1 MRRRRVSSG
10 SGGDPLPVW
19 DEGGAGGEGEDDD
32 NESTGAPSSAP
43 FASPRTSHGDLSRGS
58 SISSLVG
65 VPRVSSGGTR
75 RISWA
80 AGEALERY
88 SSGEAVGADL
98 PSPGG
103 SSSGGSGA
111 SRLTVRLS
119 GLADYRDTPRGSA
132 ASEQHGRRSSRKS
145 PGVWSAAGGR
155 GRRSDGFDSGDSDSD
170 ATSEASYDDEEEAE
184 EAALRHSAETCMALH
199 VLAAAAPPAAAALAA
214 ARQRARWAAAG
225 GAAGARAADA
235 AAAGAG
241 TLCALLALLAALLAL
256 RSRAWPLAAV
266 RAWPHLLLLAAAT
279 SACVTDAVFFA
290 EAVALR
296 PSAPSTPPGAAA
308 HAFFWTALL
317 PALSLLPWLAAQL
330 PLSQVVPIQALRAAL
345 FLAMCL
351 AAQGSGHVITA
362 AFALRSAAMAV
373 LAAVVPPLACA
384 LAYAPP
390 PAVSAL
396 LDSAGADACP
406 RPLRS
411 GRDAAA
417 RAAMRLR
424 WRLLPA
430 GPPLLD
436 ANGGLAVT
444 LATVAGLAEA
454 LLRAH
459 SDISPAPRAFA
470 AGATAA
476 GVLLASGALARLRP
490 PAAPVPRMSSAHG
503 LAASAAAAEAAEL
516 EALRARVAAADS
528 EDAILRAGAD
538 ALKALFPTALAAAVG
553 AFAPGAPADA
563 VAALELSAADVASE
577 AALRSALPSDVGRA
591 PAPGSRATSVA
602 RVCHPSLPRVAL
614 LDSAHLPEDEAA
626 EDETLRL
633 GVGACPDWAAASQAG
648 LVCGRAL
655 TAQLGAGPV
664 VVGFVQ
670 LHLPPGRAAFSRAAL
685 RELCDAVGG
694 ALFVRRAFAVGSG
707 LAERR
712 ASERLPQQ
720 TSGGGYTQPASAD
733 GSADHAA
740 ASAGAAAAG
749 LAPKIQ
755 HTVSGRL
762 MACRDT
768 GDEEALAALDAT
780 LAGDAALLRSWSLDA
795 WALPDDEIQRLM
807 VSMLHAAGLLR
818 RFRIPAAAA
827 HAFAAGVAA
836 AMPESNSFHNVRHV
850 FCVAQTAFRF
860 LIESHAR
867 AALLHDLDA
876 LALLLAAM
884 CHDLEHPGTT
894 NAFQV
899 NTGSALAIRYNDA
912 SVLENHHAATGYA
925 LLDACGML
933 APLSGDERRS
943 LRRTM
948 VDAVLA
954 TDMSKH
960 KDLLSKVSVRVG
972 AARAQHVL
980 TALAPVVVDD
990 ATRGGVRAARTSSW
1004 TAGSGSPLVPASAP
1018 PAAPGPRI
1026 SWADGG
1032 GGLVPTVAS
1041 GAASPV
1047 VQTPPPKPQSPA
1059 PLRTS
1064 MSMPIR
1070 RRPSMNVALAA
1081 AAAAAMAHMTT
1092 PPPHGSADAP
1102 DRQAPAGAAASP
1114 TAAGM
1119 SAPAPRPP
1127 SVPGILSGSAPRR
1140 SQSVVLLPS
1149 NGSRGSGASPYFGA
1163 SSAFNRDSAEDRQLL
1178 VAFMLH
1184 CADLCTPLLPP
1195 PLSVRATEALGREF
1209 AAQAKA
1215 ERAAG
1220 LPVTVMLADDPASK
1234 AKLELGF
1241 IDYAVHPL
1249 YAALVGI
1256 FPELSG
1262 CLSLIDRNRSAWG
1275 AAVAAEAAA
1284 EAHTPPHDATPAS
1297 GRPKEA

>member
-19 DEGGAGGEGEDDD
+19 DEGDDD
-32 NESTGAPSSAP
+32 GSESTGAPSTSSAP

-80 AGEALERY
+80 AAEALEHY
-88 SSGEAVGADL
+88 SLPEAVGSGP

-103 SSSGGSGA
+103 SDSGGSGA

-132 ASEQHGRRSSRKS
+132 ASQQGAARRSSRKS
-145 PGVWSAAGGR
+145 PGVWSAASGR
-155 GRRSDGFDSGDSDSD
+155 SRRSGGFDGSDSDSD

-184 EAALRHSAETCMALH
+184 EAALRHSAETLMACH
-199 VLAAAAPPAAAALAA
+199 VLGAAAPLAAAALAA
-214 ARQRARWAAAG
+214 ATQRARWAATG

-235 AAAGAG
+235 GAAAAG
-241 TLCALLALLAALLAL
+241 TLCASLALLAALLAL

-296 PSAPSTPPGAAA
+296 QPSSTPPGAAA

-345 FLAMCL
+345 FLAMSL
-351 AAQGSGHVITA
+351 AAQAQPSHVITA
-362 AFALRSAAMAV
+362 AFAARSAALAV
-373 LAAVVPPLACA
+373 LAAAAPPLACA

-396 LDSAGADACP
+396 LESAGADACP

-411 GRDAAA
+411 ARDAAA

-430 GPPLLD
+430 GPPLFD
-436 ANGGLAVT
+436 ANGGLAVA
-444 LATVAGLAEA
+444 LASMAGLTEA
-454 LLRAH
+454 VLRANGGA
-459 SDISPAPRAFA
+459 SPAPRAFA
-470 AGATAA
+470 AGAAAA

-490 PAAPVPRMSSAHG
+490 PAAPAPRMSSAQG

-563 VAALELSAADVASE
+563 VAALELSAADAASE
-577 AALRSALPSDVGRA
+577 AALRSALPSDIGRA
-591 PAPGSRATSVA
+591 PAPGARASSVA

-626 EDETLRL
+626 EDETGRL

-648 LVCGRAL
+648 LDCGRAL

-712 ASERLPQQ
+712 SSERMPHQ
-720 TSGGGYTQPASAD
+720 TSGGGYTQPAGAD

-740 ASAGAAAAG
+740 ASAAASAAG

-933 APLSGDERRS
+933 APLSGEERRS
-943 LRRTM
+943 LRRTL

-960 KDLLSKVSVRVG
+960 KDLLTKVSARVG
-972 AARAQHVL
+972 AARLQHVL
-980 TALAPVVVDD
+980 TAPTPAM
-990 ATRGGVRAARTSSW
+990 ATEDVSRSGVRAARTSSW
-1004 TAGSGSPLVPASAP
+1004 TAGAGWNGPAPVPASAP

-1032 GGLVPTVAS
+1032 SGLVPTVAS

-1081 AAAAAMAHMTT
+1081 AAAAAVAQMTT
-1092 PPPHGSADAP
+1092 PPPHGDSGAP
-1102 DRQAPAGAAASP
+1102 ERQAPAGASP
-1114 TAAGM
+1114 LPAAAGM
-1119 SAPAPRPP
+1119 STPAPRPP
-1127 SVPGILSGSAPRR
+1127 SVPGILASGSAPRR
-1140 SQSVVLLPS
+1140 SQSVVVLPS
-1149 NGSRGSGASPYFGA
+1149 NGSGASGAASYFGA

-1195 PLSVRATEALGREF
+1195 PLSARATEALGREF

-1249 YAALVGI
+1249 YQSLVGI

-1262 CLSLIDRNRSAWG
+1262 CLNLIDRNRSAWG

-1284 EAHTPPHDATPAS
+1284 EAHTPPHEA
-1297 GRPKEA
+1297 RPKEA